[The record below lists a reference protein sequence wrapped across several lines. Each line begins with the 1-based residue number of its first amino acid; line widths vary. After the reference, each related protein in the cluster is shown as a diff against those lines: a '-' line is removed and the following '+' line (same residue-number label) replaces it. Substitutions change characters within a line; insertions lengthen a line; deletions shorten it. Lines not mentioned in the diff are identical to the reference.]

1 MAIGNMKKNLIKH
14 GIILMLIYF
23 TVVILFKWVCG
34 TQLEYKMLIEKQFNS
49 TNSIG
54 ELTEGTTVRQEYTSK
69 ADSLEVLSL
78 SFATYGRVLD
88 GQVSITVSNL
98 TDGISYPVINVNANE
113 LTDSWRDIPI
123 PFEISDIKGKRIAID
138 IEGHSPANMAPTLY
152 YSEEVSVPSTDLF
165 VNGQKINGELSLVKS
180 GIYYYPLRF
189 WYWPAVFVI
198 AILLFCGFIYL
209 NYCKWT
215 GKKNRI
221 LILQSI
227 WIRYKFL
234 IKQLVARDFKIK
246 YKRSILGYLWS
257 FLNPLL
263 TMVVQ
268 YIVFSTIFRS
278 DIKNFPVYLL
288 SGVVFFSFFTEAVS
302 QGLTSIVGNASL
314 ITKVYV
320 PKYIYPV
327 TKVISSSINLFISL
341 IPLLLLAI
349 FTGAPINQTVILLVV
364 PIACMLIFCMGLSL
378 LLSSA
383 MVFFRDTQYLWNV
396 ISLAW
401 MYATPLFYPESI
413 LPDNFKVI
421 LKINPIYYIVSFVRS
436 ILIDGI
442 SPEPIKYIY
451 CIAFSLGMLLIGSL
465 AFKRNQNK
473 FVLYI

>member
-1 MAIGNMKKNLIKH
+1 MGNMKKTLIKN
-14 GIILMLIYF
+14 GMILMLIYF
-23 TVVILFKWVCG
+23 TVAILFKWVCG
-34 TQLEYKMLIEKQFNS
+34 TQLEYKTLIEKQFSSS
-49 TNSIG
+49 TSVG
-54 ELTEGTTVRQEYTSK
+54 ELTEGTSVRQEYISN

-78 SFATYGRVLD
+78 SFATYGRTLD
-88 GQVSITVSNL
+88 GHVSLIVSNL
-98 TDGISYPVINVNANE
+98 TDNIDYPELSINANE

-123 PFEISDIKGKRIAID
+123 PFEISDIKGKRISIN
-138 IEGHSPANMAPTLY
+138 IEGHSPVNMAPTLL
-152 YSEEVSVPSTDLF
+152 YSEEESVPSSDLF
-165 VNGQKINGELSLVKS
+165 VNGQKISGELSLVKT
-180 GIYYYPLRF
+180 GIYYYPLRC
-189 WYWPAVFVI
+189 WYWPVVFII
-198 AILLFCGFIYL
+198 AILILSSYLYL
-209 NYCKWT
+209 NYCNRT
-215 GKKNRI
+215 GRKNRI

-227 WIRYKFL
+227 WRRYKFL
-234 IKQLVARDFKIK
+234 IKQLVSRDFKIK

-349 FTGAPINQTVILLVV
+349 FTGAPVNQTVILLVI
-364 PIACMLIFCMGLSL
+364 PIACMLIFCIGLSL

-413 LPDNFKVI
+413 LPENFKVI

-436 ILIDGI
+436 VLIDGI
-442 SPEPIKYIY
+442 SPEPIMYIY
-451 CIAFSLGMLLIGSL
+451 CITFSLGMLLIGSFV
-465 AFKRNQNK
+465 FKRNQNK